1 MFLGILCEDIVTIE
15 QNLLCNVSVAN
26 MPVVNDSTQDSMQD
40 FYVRSE
46 VFMAV
51 TMKNI
56 VF

>member
-1 MFLGILCEDIVTIE
+1 
-15 QNLLCNVSVAN
+15 

-40 FYVRSE
+40 FYVGFE

-56 VF
+56 VFRDIKNKFVLHRRHITSALQSLAS